1 MARGWSARLP
11 SSFAHNPSVSSQ
23 IPAGWRLWAENIG
36 YRVDPYAGSRATMN
50 SVQRALV
57 ASPGHYA
64 NLVNPEL
71 THVGVGIHLQG
82 DGVYVTQVFARY

>member
-1 MARGWSARLP
+1 MK
-11 SSFAHNPSVSSQ
+11 SVH
-23 IPAGWRLWAENIG
+23 
-36 YRVDPYAGSRATMN
+36 
-50 SVQRALV
+50 RALV

-64 NLVNPEL
+64 NLVNPDL